1 MPELINTF
9 EAMRKKEHENRKFQ
23 AGLKGINLDD
33 NENNEGGPTFED
45 IELRAAGINATRDD
59 ILSLQG
65 SFAAQA
71 GFGIG
76 AGLGYSRSD

>member
-23 AGLKGINLDD
+23 AGLKGINLDE
-33 NENNEGGPTFED
+33 ENNEGGSTFED
-45 IELRAAGINATRDD
+45 VQLRAAGINADRSDV
-59 ILSLQG
+59 LSLQG
-65 SFAAQA
+65 NFAAEA

-76 AGLGYSRSD
+76 AGLGYAKE